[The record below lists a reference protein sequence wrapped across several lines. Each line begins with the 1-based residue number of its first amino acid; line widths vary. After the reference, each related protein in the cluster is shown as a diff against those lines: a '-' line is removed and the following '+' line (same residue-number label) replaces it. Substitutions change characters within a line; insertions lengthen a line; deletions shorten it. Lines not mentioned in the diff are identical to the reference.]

1 MHYKFD
7 RKIDALA
14 QVFEQT
20 RSFYSEQAIGEDDA
34 LAIDLAIEELFTN
47 LVRHQPPECG
57 DVEVCLE
64 SDGNE
69 VRVEL
74 SGKELPPYDPT
85 ATPEPD
91 VTQALDEREPG
102 GLGVHLTRQVVD
114 AFTYRYENGVGQ
126 TTIRRKLQSPK
137 VT

>member
-14 QVFEQT
+14 KVFEQT
-20 RSFYSEQAIGEDDA
+20 RSFYSERAIAEDDA

-47 LVRHQPPECG
+47 LVQHQPPECG

-69 VRVEL
+69 VTVEL

-85 ATPEPD
+85 DTPVPD
-91 VTQALDEREPG
+91 VTQALEEREPG
-102 GLGVHLTRQVVD
+102 GLGVHLTRHVVD

-126 TTIRRKLQSPK
+126 TTIRRKLQAPR
-137 VT
+137 